1 MADSYRVLIVE
12 DEPDPTAY
20 LRLVLL
26 RAGGA
31 AGTDQAPVEHPV
43 HCPAGVRAIL
53 RGLTSRVG
61 APSPGS
67 GRHADMVP
75 AAPITLILD
84 EAPDRLEVLSA
95 YFRHAGCAVIAVGNA
110 EQALSLRP
118 DVAPDLLVLPEP
130 PPGSGDDGLS
140 TLRERYPQCPVAVTS
155 VLDPGD
161 HLRTASPTT
170 AATAGTGP
178 AREGQRRDRV
188 LRPRESD
195 LRAAAAL
202 TAGRT

>member
-1 MADSYRVLIVE
+1 MADSYRVLTVE

-26 RAGGA
+26 RTGAA
-31 AGTDQAPVEHPV
+31 AGTDRAPAEHPV

-53 RGLTSRVG
+53 RGLTSRAGG
-61 APSPGS
+61 ASPGS

-95 YFRHAGCAVIAVGNA
+95 YFGDAGCAVIAVGDA

-118 DVAPDLLVLPEP
+118 DVAPDLLVLPQP
-130 PPGSGDDGLS
+130 PPGGGDGGLD

-161 HLRTASPTT
+161 HHRAASPTT
-170 AATAGTGP
+170 AAIAGTDP
-178 AREGQRRDRV
+178 ARKGQRRDHV
-188 LRPRESD
+188 PRPRESD
-195 LRAAAAL
+195 LRAAAAP